1 MAERVLM
8 LFWWTQVLLIFWWN
22 QVWCFFGGIKFC
34 WWFATAAFN
43 SSHPS
48 TSLVGTKRNFLQNL
62 SMRQSKKVAFS
73 NTSQTLKWDSKFWQ
87 IRKVW
92 DFIRELKFYTT
103 RNQGNEQ
110 RMFDK
115 IPLADNCQRYHKL
128 CIIAIVIAREISK
141 NGFHECLI
149 NCLGISIVEGAN
161 YAK

>member
-1 MAERVLM
+1 
-8 LFWWTQVLLIFWWN
+8 
-22 QVWCFFGGIKFC
+22 
-34 WWFATAAFN
+34 
-43 SSHPS
+43 
-48 TSLVGTKRNFLQNL
+48 
-62 SMRQSKKVAFS
+62 MRQSKKVAFS

-141 NGFHECLI
+141 NGFHECLMMHNLSGVEL